1 MLRLNVYFDETRLT
15 DGTLLTASIDRANYK
30 VTFAVLVVGVS
41 AYALLQSLVI
51 PALTTIQSVMHTDQN
66 TVTWVITAYLL
77 SASIF
82 TPIMG
87 RLGDMIGKEHVLIA
101 TLLAL
106 SVGSVIAALAHS
118 ITVLIIGRAVQGV
131 GGGVMPLSFGIIRD
145 EFPKEKLSSAIGTIA
160 AMTAVGGGAGLVIGG
175 PIINSLGFHWL
186 FWIPLIMTTVA
197 ALFTYLYI
205 PESPVR
211 TKGRISWLA
220 SISLSAWLVT
230 ILLGVSEAPVWGW
243 GSPKVIALLLA
254 SAVLIAAWIKI
265 ETTVRSPLI
274 DMKMMRIPAVWTNNL
289 VSFLFGVGLYSVMAF
304 LPEFLQTSRS
314 VGYGFGASTVT
325 SGLYLMPMT
334 FGMFMLGLYSGKIA
348 AKYGSKFAVILGS
361 AISCAGYVVL
371 ALAHSEN
378 WEIYLASAL
387 LGIGLGLAFSAMS
400 NLIVLAVPP
409 AQTGVASGMNANIRT
424 IGGAV
429 GAGVMSSIVTSTLLR
444 SGVPAESGYVHGFI
458 FLAIITLFAVVAAAL
473 IPAAVPDGQV
483 HLAHA
488 ELAIVPGGTIT
499 EG

>member
-1 MLRLNVYFDETRLT
+1 M
-15 DGTLLTASIDRANYK
+15 TASLERANYK
-30 VTFAVLVVGVS
+30 VTFSVLVVGVS

-51 PALTTIQSVMHTDQN
+51 PALPTIQAVMHTNQN

-101 TLLAL
+101 TLIAL
-106 SVGSVIAALAHS
+106 SIGSIIAALAHS
-118 ITVLIIGRAVQGV
+118 IIVLIIGRAVQGV

-145 EFPKEKLSSAIGTIA
+145 EFPKEKLAAAIGTIA

-186 FWIPLIMTTVA
+186 FWIPLIMTA
-197 ALFTYLYI
+197 AAAVFTYLCI

-211 TKGRISWLA
+211 TSGRISWSA
-220 SISLSAWLVT
+220 SLSLSAWLVAL
-230 ILLGVSEAPVWGW
+230 LLGVSEAPVWGW
-243 GSPKVIALLLA
+243 GSSKVIGLLFA
-254 SAVLIAAWIKI
+254 SVLLIALWMKI
-265 ETTVRSPLI
+265 ELTVKTPLI

-289 VSFLFGVGLYSVMAF
+289 VSFLFGVGMYSVMAF
-304 LPEFLQTSRS
+304 LPEFLQTARS
-314 VGYGFGASTVT
+314 NGYGFGASTVA
-325 SGLYLMPMT
+325 SGLFLLPMT
-334 FGMFMLGLYSGKIA
+334 FGMFVLGLYSGKIA
-348 AKYGSKFAVILGS
+348 AKYGSKLAVIVGS
-361 AISCAGYVVL
+361 AISCGGYVVL
-371 ALAHSEN
+371 AFAHDES
-378 WEIYLASAL
+378 WEIYLASAF
-387 LGIGLGLAFSAMS
+387 LGIGLGLAYSAMS

-444 SGVPAESGYVHGFI
+444 SGVPAESGYAHGFL
-458 FLAIITLFAVVAAAL
+458 FLAVITLIAVVAAAL
-473 IPAAVPDGQV
+473 IPASTPDDVV
-483 HLAHA
+483 HMAHA